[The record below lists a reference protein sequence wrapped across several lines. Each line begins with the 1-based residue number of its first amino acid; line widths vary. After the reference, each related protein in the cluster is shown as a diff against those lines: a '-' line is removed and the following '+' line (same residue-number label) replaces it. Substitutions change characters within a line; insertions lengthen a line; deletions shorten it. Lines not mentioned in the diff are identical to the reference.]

1 MNKNQLSFYAL
12 EIDNLEM
19 KLRKIIPFKMI
30 SNVIKCSVIN
40 LSKEVQDV
48 YTENYKTLINEI

>member
-12 EIDNLEM
+12 EIDNLKM

-30 SNVIKCSVIN
+30 SNVIKYSVIN